1 MEEDLA
7 PMEESS
13 TELVSTK
20 ELGEVAERGSY
31 HLKDH
36 TLRTVFDF
44 PVGAAVV
51 KELLDDPL
59 YAATLKRDFGRL
71 SSEGNFKWGSL
82 QPEEGKFTFE
92 KADAIVKFAQ
102 ENNMQVHGH
111 TLLWAHDGNEPKWV
125 KNFQGDKEDWERM
138 MKTHITTVLKHFKGR
153 VRSWDVV
160 NEGIKQGGKYVK

>member
-1 MEEDLA
+1 SSMEEDLA

-20 ELGEVAERGSY
+20 ELGEVAEKGSY

-51 KELLDDPL
+51 KELLDDPV

-92 KADAIVKFAQ
+92 KADAIV
-102 ENNMQVHGH
+102 
-111 TLLWAHDGNEPKWV
+111 
-125 KNFQGDKEDWERM
+125 
-138 MKTHITTVLKHFKGR
+138 
-153 VRSWDVV
+153 
-160 NEGIKQGGKYVK
+160 